1 MEAAGMSAEHHLA
14 PETGP
19 ALRVKALEA
28 LLREKGLADSR
39 AIDLLVESYET
50 KIGPK
55 NGAKVVARAWVD
67 PAYKARLLHDATA
80 VIAELGFSGVQG
92 EDMVALENT
101 PDVHNLVVCTL
112 CSCYPWPTLG
122 LPPVWYKSAPYRARA
137 VSDPRGVLREFGL
150 DLPENVEIRVW
161 DTSAEVRY
169 LVIPER
175 PRGTEHM
182 SENELAD
189 IVTRDS
195 MIGVAQVQAPAKK
208 R

>member
-1 MEAAGMSAEHHLA
+1 MSAEHHLA

-67 PAYKARLLHDATA
+67 PTYKARLLHDATA
-80 VIAELGFSGVQG
+80 AIAELDFSGVQG

-101 PDVHNLVVCTL
+101 R
-112 CSCYPWPTLG
+112 S
-122 LPPVWYKSAPYRARA
+122 RARDGPGA
-137 VSDPRGVLREFGL
+137 RRS
-150 DLPENVEIRVW
+150 W
-161 DTSAEVRY
+161 S
-169 LVIPER
+169 
-175 PRGTEHM
+175 
-182 SENELAD
+182 
-189 IVTRDS
+189 
-195 MIGVAQVQAPAKK
+195 
-208 R
+208 